1 MSASR
6 WRAWSLVQKFYKSV
20 FSGTPCSTARS
31 FFFDFGSQNRLQ
43 GWQNFVKKLSLLT
56 PRQSCIILSILPSG
70 LRARGVNSEHVR
82 NMENFACLFK
92 GTTVFFSFKHTYL
105 HHFSWRQY
113 QYPNVNTIQSK
124 HIGKL
129 VTYPPPPRNPSN
141 SVVIIMQF
149 PLLSLPWMT
158 ASCSA
163 RAQPCHGYPI
173 LHWLSH
179 WNYNCKLW
187 QVQLA

>member
-1 MSASR
+1 
-6 WRAWSLVQKFYKSV
+6 
-20 FSGTPCSTARS
+20 
-31 FFFDFGSQNRLQ
+31 
-43 GWQNFVKKLSLLT
+43 
-56 PRQSCIILSILPSG
+56 
-70 LRARGVNSEHVR
+70 
-82 NMENFACLFK
+82 MENFACLFK

-179 WNYNCKLW
+179 WKPEFKNICKLW
-187 QVQLA
+187 QVQLAQRLCLSSSFVVYCILRFISHSNAPIRPLCGSWPLLCTCVSDHNAPPSHRERCWWW